1 MRRGPNAWI
10 VAGVAAAVGATIGG
24 ATAVSELVL
33 QPLQIGEMS
42 IVTALPSGPAPK
54 LVTPEITYDFDRMI
68 VGEKGTHEF
77 AFTKRRGNARALQ
90 GSHLVQMYDQR
101 P

>member
-77 AFTKRRGNARALQ
+77 AFTNNGKATL
-90 GSHLVQMYDQR
+90 
-101 P
+101 